1 MKAEHSI
8 VDDFMYGSN
17 VAAAHVYIRMGMILI
32 HFLNHFL
39 PFHSILE
46 TFVNLFILHTYLLT
60 GTLANSEDQDEMPH
74 HAAFHQ
80 GLHFLQR

>member
-17 VAAAHVYIRMGMILI
+17 VAAAHVYIRMGKI
-32 HFLNHFL
+32 LNHFL

-46 TFVNLFILHTYLLT
+46 TFIDFFILHRYLQT
-60 GTLANSEDQDEMPH
+60 GTLASSEDSDEMPLDV
-74 HAAFHQ
+74 AFHQ
-80 GLHFLQR
+80 GLHCLQR

>member
-17 VAAAHVYIRMGMILI
+17 VAAAHVYIRMGKI
-32 HFLNHFL
+32 LNHFL

-46 TFVNLFILHTYLLT
+46 TFVNLLILHTYLQT
-60 GTLANSEDQDEMPH
+60 GNWANSEDPD
-74 HAAFHQ
+74 AFHQ
-80 GLHFLQR
+80 GLQCLQR